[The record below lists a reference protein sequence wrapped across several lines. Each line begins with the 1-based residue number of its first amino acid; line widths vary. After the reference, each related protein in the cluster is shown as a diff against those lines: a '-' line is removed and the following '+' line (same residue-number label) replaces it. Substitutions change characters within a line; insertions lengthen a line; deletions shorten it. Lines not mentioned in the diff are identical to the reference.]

1 MAIAWN
7 GIFNS
12 TDGAGWTG
20 LKKGQIIPKAL
31 RSVHQPAGAK
41 DSKVGL
47 GIVRVV
53 ANILTG
59 NVQFGVNGTGCC
71 VSYLT
76 SKGVP
81 SRASREGGVNVEW
94 QADSPTGF
102 LYLVLAEAWWLNSP
116 NRWELKSRWSA
127 FIDRLRVAT
136 LTFSGTFDARD
147 LQLGSNDTACNEA
160 LMALVDSVYRSVE
173 LGGWQEVSTP
183 VFTSAT
189 AFQVQM
195 LEPSTPNTRAPF
207 TGVPS
212 FGIKPSSSL
221 TSRVT
226 RLIRRGEKALLVGPS
241 GTFKTETA
249 KRAALEAGR
258 KIVSMSGR
266 PGLEDRDFF
275 QGFVT
280 SEHGFRAVDGP
291 LARAWRL
298 AQSQPVCLIVNE
310 LLRFEPMYL
319 SALVGALDTYSAE
332 ELTSM
337 GVCTFLPGRYY
348 LLEMPNG
355 ERIPCLTNNLS
366 VICTTNIGD
375 DFQQLGQ
382 TIDAALLRRLGVILE
397 VREADETITRTLYR
411 DRGAPPAVVERLIQ
425 LELMTRRECKPN
437 GLLERTANPG
447 VILTLLAEARDLV
460 TEGCS
465 WSEALLEAAQ
475 VTVVPYCVP
484 RGSNGLLEDVPSQA
498 LERDLQV
505 VFKGV

>member
-1 MAIAWN
+1 MTIAWN

-12 TDGAGWTG
+12 GDGAGWTG
-20 LKKGQIIPKAL
+20 LKKGQSIPKAL
-31 RSVHQPAGAK
+31 RSVHQPPGAK

-47 GIVRVV
+47 GVVRVI

-59 NVQFGVNGTGCC
+59 KVDFGTNGTDVF
-71 VSYLT
+71 VSYVS
-76 SKGVP
+76 SKGASVT
-81 SRASREGGVNVEW
+81 ASRGGLVNAIQW
-94 QADSPTGF
+94 QSDSPTGF
-102 LYLVLAEAWWLNSP
+102 LYLVLAEAWWFQFP
-116 NRWELKSRWSA
+116 NRAELAQRWQA
-127 FIDRLRVAT
+127 FVDRLRIAT
-136 LTFSGTFDARD
+136 LTFSGHFNAQD

-160 LMALVDSVYRSVE
+160 LMALVDSVYRTVQLEDWVE
-173 LGGWQEVSTP
+173 TTGT
-183 VFTSAT
+183 VFRCTVRSRDD
-189 AFQVQM
+189 M
-195 LEPSTPNTRAPF
+195 LNPSTPNVQTPLG
-207 TGVPS
+207 GVPT
-212 FGIKPSSSL
+212 FGITPISSL
-221 TSRVT
+221 TARMT

-249 KRAALEAGR
+249 KRAAIIAGR

-280 SEHGFRAVDGP
+280 TEHGFRAVDGP

-332 ELTSM
+332 ELSSM

-348 LLEMPNG
+348 LLEMPSG

-411 DRGAPPAVVERLIQ
+411 NQGAPPAVVERLIK

-447 VILTLLAEARDLV
+447 VILTLLAEAKDLV
-460 TEGCS
+460 SEGCA

-484 RGSNGLLEDVPSQA
+484 RGSNGLLEEVPTQA

-505 VFKGV
+505 VFMG